1 MKLRSSA
8 LCVALVAA
16 FVAVNLCA
24 QDKPAKGKS
33 KESKP
38 AAAEPDQEAMM
49 NKWAEIATPGPQ
61 HKELEGFVGEW
72 EVASKWWM
80 APGAPP
86 MESKVTSK
94 VQSILGGRYVQEEH
108 TGEMMGKPFNG
119 IGITGYDNFKKKYV
133 SFWIDDAGTGMFTS
147 EGTADAAG
155 RVFTFVGKMDDPMTG
170 EKDKTVK
177 FILTIVGA
185 NKRLFEMHEPA
196 KGKDSKIG
204 EMTYT
209 RK

>member
-16 FVAVNLCA
+16 FVVVNLCA
-24 QDKPAKGKS
+24 QDKPAKS
-33 KESKP
+33 KTKENK
-38 AAAEPDQEAMM
+38 AAAPSEEEMM
-49 NKWAEIATPGPQ
+49 KKWMEVATPGPQ
-61 HKELEGFVGEW
+61 HKGLEGFVGEW
-72 EVASKWWM
+72 EVAGKWWM

-86 MESKVTSK
+86 MESKGTSK
-94 VQSILGGRYVQEEH
+94 VRSILGGRYMQEESS
-108 TGEMMGKPFNG
+108 GEMMGRPFNG

-133 SFWIDDAGTGMFTS
+133 SFWIDDMGTGMSTS

-155 RVFTFVGKMDDPMTG
+155 KVFTFVGKMDDAMTG

-204 EMTYT
+204 EMAYT

>member
-49 NKWAEIATPGPQ
+49 KKWAEIATPGPQ
-61 HKELEGFVGEW
+61 HKELEDFVGEW

-80 APGAPP
+80 CRVRRPWSPKAHPR
-86 MESKVTSK
+86 
-94 VQSILGGRYVQEEH
+94 SI
-108 TGEMMGKPFNG
+108 
-119 IGITGYDNFKKKYV
+119 
-133 SFWIDDAGTGMFTS
+133 
-147 EGTADAAG
+147 
-155 RVFTFVGKMDDPMTG
+155 
-170 EKDKTVK
+170 
-177 FILTIVGA
+177 
-185 NKRLFEMHEPA
+185 
-196 KGKDSKIG
+196 
-204 EMTYT
+204 
-209 RK
+209 

>member
-8 LCVALVAA
+8 LCAALVAA
-16 FVAVNLCA
+16 FVVVNLCA
-24 QDKPAKGKS
+24 QDKPVKGKS
-33 KESKP
+33 KEGKP
-38 AAAEPDQEAMM
+38 AAAEPDHEAMM
-49 NKWAEIATPGPQ
+49 KKWAEIATPGPQ
-61 HKELEGFVGEW
+61 HKGLEGFVGEW

-86 MESKVTSK
+86 MESKGTSK
-94 VQSILGGRYVQEEH
+94 VHSILGGRYVQEEH

-133 SFWIDDAGTGMFTS
+133 SFWIDDAGTGMYTS

-155 RVFTFVGKMDDPMTG
+155 KVFTFVGKMDDPMTG

-185 NKRLFEMHEPA
+185 DKRLFEMHEPA

-204 EMTYT
+204 EMAYT

>member
-1 MKLRSSA
+1 MKTTYLPCTILIAASA
-8 LCVALVAA
+8 LLINS
-16 FVAVNLCA
+16 AVA
-24 QDKPAKGKS
+24 QDKPASQNKKADAS
-33 KESKP
+33 
-38 AAAEPDQEAMM
+38 EPDQEAMM
-49 NKWAEIATPGPQ
+49 KKWMEIATPGPQ
-61 HKELEGFVGEW
+61 HKGLESFVGEW

-86 MESKVTSK
+86 TASKGASKVH
-94 VQSILGGRYVQEEH
+94 SILGGRYVQEEH
-108 TGEMMGKPFNG
+108 TGEMMGMPFNG

-133 SFWIDDAGTGMFTS
+133 SFWIDNTGTGMYTS

-155 RVFTFVGKMDDPMTG
+155 KVFTFEGKMDDPMTG
-170 EKDKTVK
+170 EKDKTIK

-185 NKRLFEMHEPA
+185 NQRRFEMHEPA

-204 EMTYT
+204 EMIYT